1 MLLSILLIIFLA
13 LLRLHSGESSQKSER
28 SAVHFCAHV
37 HNNPLH
43 TCSPTHL
50 IAADSSHC
58 WRHRSPSSALC
69 CYCISATRFY
79 PPFPPPLLQFRTFLR
94 FFPTSPHFLY
104 PSSSSPPLPAFLP
117 LALCRNLAS
126 TLFALARRSRENY
139 NSYPGLRLSPQIM
152 TSDLCLYHVF
162 SGTLF
167 TRLAG
172 ASRSLQHNTA
182 IQ

>member
-58 WRHRSPSSALC
+58 WRRRSPSSALC

-94 FFPTSPHFLY
+94 FSPTSPHFLY
-104 PSSSSPPLPAFLP
+104 PSSSSPPLPASLP
-117 LALCRNLAS
+117 PSLSAAIWRRHCLLSRAEAGKII
-126 TLFALARRSRENY
+126 TLTLGSD
-139 NSYPGLRLSPQIM
+139 SLRKL
-152 TSDLCLYHVF
+152 
-162 SGTLF
+162 
-167 TRLAG
+167 
-172 ASRSLQHNTA
+172 
-182 IQ
+182 

>member
-1 MLLSILLIIFLA
+1 MHFTTRSQKIAAFIILQHNKAQIRVLLSILLIIFLA

-37 HNNPLH
+37 HNNPLR

-79 PPFPPPLLQFRTFLR
+79 PAFPPPLLQFRTFLR
-94 FFPTSPHFLY
+94 FFP
-104 PSSSSPPLPAFLP
+104 PPLPISFIRPPRLP
-117 LALCRNLAS
+117 L
-126 TLFALARRSRENY
+126 F
-139 NSYPGLRLSPQIM
+139 PLSCPP
-152 TSDLCLYHVF
+152 
-162 SGTLF
+162 
-167 TRLAG
+167 
-172 ASRSLQHNTA
+172 RSLPQFGVDTA
-182 IQ
+182 YSRAQKPGKL